1 MLLFLK
7 IRKSGDSK
15 FSLNSFNIPS
25 VMKNQL
31 LGLTKHC
38 SLCMEA
44 LQLSN
49 YMKAHKDLYN
59 LFLTR

>member
-1 MLLFLK
+1 
-7 IRKSGDSK
+7 
-15 FSLNSFNIPS
+15 
-25 VMKNQL
+25 MKNQL

-44 LQLSN
+44 LQLSI
-49 YMKAHKDLYN
+49 YMKAHKDLYY